1 MPLANRLTGMQGVSG
16 SGARPSAPT
25 LEMVAREANVSR
37 ATVSRV
43 VNGSPKVSPEV
54 VRVVNE
60 AIAKLNYVPNRAAR
74 SLASRTSGAIALV
87 VPEDTRM
94 FFGDPYFAAIV
105 QGITRR
111 LDTSEYLLNLL
122 LSTSDPN
129 RKTLRYLRSGV
140 VDGALVVSHH
150 EGDHSLHEAAHE
162 MPMVFGGRPPNIA
175 DDDIFVDV
183 DNLEGGMTATERL
196 LAIGRRRIG
205 TITGRLDMPAAV
217 DRLDGFRRAMA
228 TAGLPDD
235 AVETADFSVSGAV
248 DATRRLLD
256 RAPDLDGIFVASDL
270 MATGT
275 LAVLRE
281 RGRTVPGDIAV
292 VGYDDSPAATSS
304 AIPLT
309 TVHQP
314 SEEMGYLMADL
325 LLRLLAGEDV
335 PHRNIMPTHL
345 VRRASA

>member
-1 MPLANRLTGMQGVSG
+1 MNTANRLAGMQGATG
-16 SGARPSAPT
+16 TGARSSAPT

-54 VRVVNE
+54 ARAVNA

-87 VPEDTRM
+87 VPEDTTR

-111 LDTSEYLLNLL
+111 LDDSEYLLNLL

-129 RKTLRYLRSGV
+129 RKTVRYLRSGV

-150 EGDHSLHEAAHE
+150 EGDHSLHEAAHQ

-175 DDDIFVDV
+175 ESDIFVDV

-196 LAIGRRRIG
+196 IAIGRKRIG
-205 TITGRLDMPAAV
+205 TITGPLDMPAAV
-217 DRLDGFRRAMA
+217 DRLAGFRRSME
-228 TAGLPDD
+228 TAGMPAD
-235 AVETADFSVSGAV
+235 AVEQADFSVAGAV
-248 DATRRLLD
+248 AATRRLLD
-256 RAPDLDGIFVASDL
+256 REPDLDGLFVASDL
-270 MATGT
+270 MATGA

-281 RGRTVPGDIAV
+281 RGRRVPEDVAV

-309 TVHQP
+309 TVYQP

-335 PHRNIMPTHL
+335 PHRNIMPTRL